1 MLDQL
6 LKELMAIKPRE
17 SFTGLDWANTKAAE
31 FDAQNA
37 FEEHIREK
45 GAELVALCREHGIP
59 CLFSAIIAEDSDRS
73 VYATLLGSGIK
84 RGSDAHP
91 LSRTGSQLMMAF
103 SVLEAKT
110 MKDTIERVA
119 EIAAYYEMKKQKGN
133 Q

>member
-6 LKELMAIKPRE
+6 LKELMAMKPSE
-17 SFTGLDWANTKAAE
+17 GFTGLDWANTKAAE

-59 CLFSAIIAEDSDRS
+59 CLFSAIIAEDSKRS
-73 VYATLLGSGIK
+73 VYATLLGSGIQL
-84 RGSDAHP
+84 GSDAHP
-91 LSRTGSQLMMAF
+91 LSRTGSQLMMAY
-103 SVLEAKT
+103 SVLDAKN
-110 MKDTIERVA
+110 MKETIDRVA
-119 EIAAYYEMKKQKGN
+119 EIATCYKMKVKKGN